1 MEPQQ
6 VLKATVKAGGSFG
19 NGETFYAK
27 MNRDGR
33 IAIPKLVLELLQGED
48 DEESLVGSVF
58 EVELEPALLKRA
70 SGMLVVLA

>member
-33 IAIPKLVLELLQGED
+33 IAIPKLV
-48 DEESLVGSVF
+48 
-58 EVELEPALLKRA
+58 R
-70 SGMLVVLA
+70 VVAGRG

>member
-33 IAIPKLVLELLQGED
+33 IAIPKLDLSCCRARMMRKVLW
-48 DEESLVGSVF
+48 
-58 EVELEPALLKRA
+58 ALFLKCNLNPL
-70 SGMLVVLA
+70 S